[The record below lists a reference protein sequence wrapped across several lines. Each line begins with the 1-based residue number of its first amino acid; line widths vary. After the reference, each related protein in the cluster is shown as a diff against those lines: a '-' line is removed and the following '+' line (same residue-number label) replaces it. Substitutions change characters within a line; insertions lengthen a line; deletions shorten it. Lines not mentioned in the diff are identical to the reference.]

1 MVGGRG
7 FGGVGDGGVA
17 VEGASNPRSLARGP
31 ISHLFLVS
39 TSTAKNKKK
48 TKMKN
53 NLPAVM
59 SRAEPPCPVILLSP
73 CRRIMVPTGNMM
85 PIAIDAQDCMSDPVY
100 EEKAGSGPV
109 WPWLLV
115 LDLRCDKK
123 WHHGS
128 GEKGDILRERERKR
142 AAWEDGDGSRRQVSW
157 LMGYLSGQVPPS
169 FLDKLGLSENFVDC
183 CLRRSTSHQGRQPGW
198 ISTSK
203 SQPISWQH
211 CFSASMSTSGKFE
224 RQRTK
229 NLACPACTLRVSSVL

>member
-1 MVGGRG
+1 
-7 FGGVGDGGVA
+7 
-17 VEGASNPRSLARGP
+17 
-31 ISHLFLVS
+31 
-39 TSTAKNKKK
+39 
-48 TKMKN
+48 
-53 NLPAVM
+53 
-59 SRAEPPCPVILLSP
+59 
-73 CRRIMVPTGNMM
+73 MVPTGNMM
-85 PIAIDAQDCMSDPVY
+85 PIAIDAQDCMSALVY

-211 CFSASMSTSGKFE
+211 CFSASTSTSGKL
-224 RQRTK
+224 RDKGQRIWHVQ
-229 NLACPACTLRVSSVL
+229 PALLVTRVFCEPRATLRHKSQRLFRSLLDLLGR